1 MDKNNLEIL
10 DNMVSSSNDLRDQ
23 NIGLLQG
30 LIEVAE
36 SPKLK
41 VEIIKAID
49 DMLKS
54 KESSVF
60 TAIKASLMNSEVK
73 SNVDYKQAAVDML
86 KTISPDRT
94 VPGTVN
100 MSESINKD
108 LEEKFSK
115 MDSKI
120 LESELTLE

>member
-10 DNMVSSSNDLRDQ
+10 DNIVSSSNDVRDQ
-23 NIGLLQG
+23 NIGFLQG
-30 LIEVAE
+30 LIENAE
-36 SPKLK
+36 STKLK

-86 KTISPDRT
+86 KAISPNRT
-94 VPGTVN
+94 VPGTVD
-100 MSESINKD
+100 MPVDINKD

-120 LESELTLE
+120 LEGELTLE